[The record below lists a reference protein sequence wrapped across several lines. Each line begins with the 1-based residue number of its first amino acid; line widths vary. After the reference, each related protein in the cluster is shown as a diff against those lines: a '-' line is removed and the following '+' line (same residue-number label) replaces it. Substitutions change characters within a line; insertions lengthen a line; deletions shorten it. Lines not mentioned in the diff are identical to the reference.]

1 MTAPQDVGLF
11 AFADDVPA
19 ATPPVSTMITAD
31 LKCSSVAAAS
41 VLAKVRRDAIMAGLG
56 EQHPAYGWG
65 ENKGYAAPGHLDAL
79 RRLGPCELHRR
90 SWRLPGVM
98 NDDGVVAADAAV
110 PTDAPDVNDVDAMN
124 AVDDLTRVG
133 ER

>member
-1 MTAPQDVGLF
+1 MC
-11 AFADDVPA
+11 
-19 ATPPVSTMITAD
+19 I
-31 LKCSSVAAAS
+31 
-41 VLAKVRRDAIMAGLG
+41 RDR
-56 EQHPAYGWG
+56 
-65 ENKGYAAPGHLDAL
+65 NKGYAAPGHLDAL